1 MQEEPMSGQD
11 SLRIIEEM
19 INTAK
24 SHFNEDGHLLL
35 LWGWIVS
42 FCSVTDYLVLR
53 FAEVPW
59 HSVVWL
65 LTWVALG
72 YQFWYIRNKRRRR
85 RVRTYTDDIL
95 VAVWIAFVVALLLVT
110 VALGNI
116 YHAVGRDF
124 YVFVNPIILVLYGI
138 PTFLCGTILKFKP
151 LVVGAIGCWILSLVT
166 PLLPDAE
173 QLLMPAAGMLI
184 AWIIPGYMV
193 RARYRQGE
201 SLRHGL

>member
-1 MQEEPMSGQD
+1 M
-11 SLRIIEEM
+11 
-19 INTAK
+19 
-24 SHFNEDGHLLL
+24 
-35 LWGWIVS
+35 
-42 FCSVTDYLVLR
+42 
-53 FAEVPW
+53 
-59 HSVVWL
+59 
-65 LTWVALG
+65 
-72 YQFWYIRNKRRRR
+72 
-85 RVRTYTDDIL
+85 
-95 VAVWIAFVVALLLVT
+95 VALLLVT